1 MSNELETC
9 LAALF
14 LNKGKDVLTVKE
26 FAMYV
31 SLDLRWMQVKDANLL
46 MDVFLKEGMLSRSGE
61 YLKPAIDVSMI
72 DVPVAYRPSED
83 LITMLREDPP
93 LAEEPAPAND
103 NVLAQL
109 ISIASERGID
119 KGNFI
124 SECNKISKRT
134 NIDIEVA
141 ALMVLRDQGVDI
153 SPYMDSVRAMIL
165 SR

>member
-31 SLDLRWMQVKDANLL
+31 SLDLRWMQVKDANHL
-46 MDVFLKEGMLSRSGE
+46 MEVFLKEGMLSRSGE
-61 YLKPAIDVSMI
+61 YLKPAIDISSI
-72 DVPVAYRPSED
+72 DVPVAYRPSES
-83 LITMLREDPP
+83 LLTILKENV
-93 LAEEPAPAND
+93 PAPEPVANND
-103 NVLAQL
+103 NVFSQL
-109 ISIASERGID
+109 INMAVEQGME
-119 KGNFI
+119 KGTFI

-141 ALMVLRDQGVDI
+141 ALMVLRDKGVDI
-153 SPYMDSVRAMIL
+153 APYLDGVRAIIL
-165 SR
+165 GR